1 MCYLFVSLFHGLLF
15 FIIAVRAM
23 LPFLANKDEY
33 TSTTK
38 KRFSSANA
46 HQKAV
51 FEIHSLQQM
60 TILQFSKKKFVA

>member
-38 KRFSSANA
+38 K
-46 HQKAV
+46 KV
-51 FEIHSLQQM
+51 F
-60 TILQFSKKKFVA
+60 FG